1 MELEL
6 KEEEREMEELDRYS
20 NSFSS
25 NFVGFFRMIKYW
37 LWHNA
42 KFTWGGRRGYW
53 VEMPLFHSSPLSSLI
68 LLHLLVSLLFVN
80 FNPFFLFGTLG
91 FTRFHFP
98 SFIRR
103 LSYPV

>member
-42 KFTWGGRRGYW
+42 KFTWGGEEG
-53 VEMPLFHSSPLSSLI
+53 V
-68 LLHLLVSLLFVN
+68 
-80 FNPFFLFGTLG
+80 LG
-91 FTRFHFP
+91 
-98 SFIRR
+98 
-103 LSYPV
+103 